1 MSLCRLENSAIEKL
15 FFVIIV
21 KAVVVE
27 GICFCFFRGKMVYPG
42 CRRHHFFFFRGK
54 MVYPAFICMPAK
66 NCSLHVD
73 W

>member
-27 GICFCFFRGKMVYPG
+27 GICFFEEKDGVVSVPCIY
-42 CRRHHFFFFRGK
+42 
-54 MVYPAFICMPAK
+54 
-66 NCSLHVD
+66 LHAC
-73 W
+73 